1 MSVGRHTFSIEMVS
15 KDHMTK
21 VSVCNEPKKEV
32 IFEGELG
39 EIANIELVEGLMLQ
53 ITGDNGVL
61 RIDIT
66 ECELAQGLVKK
77 TGRR

>member
-1 MSVGRHTFSIEMVS
+1 MSSGRHSFSIEMVS

-39 EIANIELVEGLMLQ
+39 DIASVELIEGLMLE
-53 ITGDNGVL
+53 ITGDNGVIRL
-61 RIDIT
+61 DIT
-66 ECELAQGLVKK
+66 EVELAQGLARKK
-77 TGRR
+77 IGG

>member
-1 MSVGRHTFSIEMVS
+1 MSAGRHTFSIEMVS

-53 ITGDNGVL
+53 ITGDNGIL

-66 ECELAQGLVKK
+66 EGELANGLSKK
-77 TGRR
+77 VGGR

>member
-1 MSVGRHTFSIEMVS
+1 MVS

-39 EIANIELVEGLMLQ
+39 DIASIELVEGLMLQ

-66 ECELAQGLVKK
+66 ENELAKNLARKK
-77 TGRR
+77 LGR